1 MNRVKYL
8 ITALILLV
16 PLLSAA
22 QIVQSQQ
29 YSTTTL
35 TALSTSSQVSTVA
48 VGTQVLT
55 TNQGPSTPVFS
66 GPVIIRGTHGVCGEY
81 FVQAFNG
88 TANQVLSGSVSAN
101 STVNVYLLT
110 AAAFQAWE
118 HEVVAGGTC
127 TPASPVASQVG
138 TTSYNYTIT
147 IPANGVYDLVV
158 NNLATSTV
166 VVQVN
171 ANLSTSAPAMVTV
184 VAYSTAT
191 QQMVQTLMQTSVATM
206 QATSSGPDPTTV
218 TAIILV
224 IVVVAVVAVVALR
237 KRSKTK

>member
-1 MNRVKYL
+1 L
-8 ITALILLV
+8 
-16 PLLSAA
+16 
-22 QIVQSQQ
+22 
-29 YSTTTL
+29 
-35 TALSTSSQVSTVA
+35 
-48 VGTQVLT
+48 
-55 TNQGPSTPVFS
+55 
-66 GPVIIRGTHGVCGEY
+66 
-81 FVQAFNG
+81 
-88 TANQVLSGSVSAN
+88 
-101 STVNVYLLT
+101 
-110 AAAFQAWE
+110 E